1 VNTKTTNWDSRIGR
15 RVRLRDLHVLFAV
28 VQHGSMAKAGA
39 HLGMSQSAVSQAIA
53 ALEHAL
59 GVPML
64 DRTPRGAE
72 LTLYGAALMRRG
84 QAAFDELRSG
94 IRDIEVLMDPQV
106 GEVRVACTESIA
118 AGVLPSVIERFSLR
132 YPRVK
137 LHVFQTTTHLTGF
150 AALHERKADVVL
162 TLPTRAFEEDLAEEL
177 QAEVLFYDRICLAA
191 AMQGQWARRRRI
203 GLADLANARLIS
215 PASDTPGGAALVEA
229 FRAAGLPEPQV
240 SVTTFS
246 VHLRSILSTR
256 GRFIAVL
263 PVSILRFNPGLYSL
277 KELPFDLPMPQ
288 PPALIVTPKNRIL
301 SPPVERFIEC
311 AREIARAMHAPSTSQ
326 RSAATRARRTAAGK
340 VTSRA

>member
-1 VNTKTTNWDSRIGR
+1 VNAKTLSWDNRIGR

-28 VQHGSMAKAGA
+28 VQHGSMAKAGS

-59 GVPML
+59 HVPLL
-64 DRTPRGAE
+64 DRSPRGAE
-72 LTLYGAALMRRG
+72 LTLYGAALVRRG

-94 IRDIEVLMDPQV
+94 VKDIEFLMDPQL

-118 AGVLPSVIERFSLR
+118 AGVLPSVIERFSQR

-137 LHVFQTTTHLTGF
+137 LHAFQTTTHLTGF

-162 TLPTRAFEEDLAEEL
+162 TLPTKAFEEDLAENM
-177 QAEVLFYDRICLAA
+177 QAELLFHDRICLAA
-191 AMQGQWARRRRI
+191 AMRSPWARRPRI
-203 GLADLANARLIS
+203 DLADLAEAELIS
-215 PASDTPGGAALVEA
+215 PASDTPGGAAVIEA
-229 FRAAGLPEPQV
+229 FRTAGLPEPRI

-246 VHLRSILSTR
+246 VHLRSILAMR

-263 PVSILRFNPGLYSL
+263 PASILRFNPGLYSL
-277 KELPFDLPMPQ
+277 KELPLDLPMPR
-288 PPALIVTPKNRIL
+288 PPALIVTPKNRTL

-311 AREIARAMHAPSTSQ
+311 AREIARAMPPPPRKSPGA
-326 RSAATRARRTAAGK
+326 RARATRS
-340 VTSRA
+340 SRAAV